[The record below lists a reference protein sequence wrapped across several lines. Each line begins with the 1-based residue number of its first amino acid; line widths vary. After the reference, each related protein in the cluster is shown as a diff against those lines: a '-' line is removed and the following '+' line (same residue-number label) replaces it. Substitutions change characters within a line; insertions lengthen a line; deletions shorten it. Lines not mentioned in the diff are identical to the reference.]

1 MSLPSLSSSAF
12 CLRTK
17 ALAKCHLKTIQF
29 LLRYHD
35 GHASLARET
44 RRDPVDVDTD
54 RASMGW
60 TNWDL
65 AVDEGVRVKEEK
77 AVFKALR
84 TLLAMSL
91 KWIHLRLPRRNGSP
105 TCCLQLPCL
114 LCQTPAMPLGLSHP
128 DDEDTLERALEAEMD
143 LSYWLPGGRCEP
155 RRTP

>member
-1 MSLPSLSSSAF
+1 MSWPSLSSSAF

-17 ALAKCHLKTIQF
+17 ALATCHLKTIQF
-29 LLRYHD
+29 LLRCHD

-84 TLLAMSL
+84 TPPRHVIEVDTPSPAQKKRKSNLLSSTTLSL
-91 KWIHLRLPRRNGSP
+91 VPNPSNATGPFAS
-105 TCCLQLPCL
+105 
-114 LCQTPAMPLGLSHP
+114 G
-128 DDEDTLERALEAEMD
+128 
-143 LSYWLPGGRCEP
+143 
-155 RRTP
+155 